1 MNICLYDTDEDIV
14 LSICIAMI
22 HNLIIAFIVL
32 ACNISPDRHL
42 NKLCSG
48 AHGQIKVSCGSL
60 YLIIFFAAS

>member
-1 MNICLYDTDEDIV
+1 
-14 LSICIAMI
+14 MI